1 MAELLRE
8 IIVDTDPGIDDAMAL
23 LFLQAIPW
31 VRIVAI
37 TTVFGNAE
45 VGVTTR
51 NAHYLAGRFGI
62 AAPVL
67 QGASQPLRIAR
78 RPSPIHVHGRDG
90 LGDAGA
96 LPDAVS
102 AASAAAPT
110 AATTPAHQRIVE
122 LLRERPGRVSILAL
136 GPLTN
141 LALALRQDPGIA
153 ELAER
158 VVVMGG
164 AFGWSGRRGNV
175 SPVAEA
181 NVRNDPDAAD
191 EVLGARWPV
200 TVVGLDVTSHCVLP
214 QQRALALAERGG
226 DAGRF
231 LWDISRGYEAI
242 YREHDG
248 LDGCCLHDVAAAACL
263 VQPDLFATQRGP
275 VRVVTEGIAIGQTIQ
290 QPAAARFP
298 GGDWDHAPLQQA
310 CHAVNAAGVLEL
322 YSSSILAHGLPPA
335 TPSPARRG

>member
-1 MAELLRE
+1 MAEGLRE
-8 IIVDTDPGIDDAMAL
+8 LIVDTDPGIDDAMAL
-23 LFLQAIPW
+23 LFLQALRS

-37 TTVFGNAE
+37 TTVFGNAD
-45 VGVTTR
+45 VGITTR
-51 NAHYLAGRFGI
+51 NARYLAGRFGI
-62 AAPVL
+62 AAPVHR
-67 QGASQPLRIAR
+67 GASQPLRIAR
-78 RPSPIHVHGRDG
+78 RPSPIHVHGHDG

-96 LPDAVS
+96 LPDVAP
-102 AASAAAPT
+102 AALTPAPT
-110 AATTPAHQRIVE
+110 PAAMPAHQRIVE

-153 ELAER
+153 ELAES

-298 GGDWDHAPLQQA
+298 GGDWDHAPSQQA

-322 YSSSILAHGLPPA
+322 YSSSILAHGLSTA
-335 TPSPARRG
+335 TPVPARRG

>member
-1 MAELLRE
+1 MAEPLRE

-23 LFLQAIPW
+23 LFLQAMPS
-31 VRIVAI
+31 VRIAAI
-37 TTVFGNAE
+37 TTIFGNAE
-45 VGVTTR
+45 VDVTTR
-51 NAHYLAGRFGI
+51 NARYLAGRFGL
-62 AAPVL
+62 AAPVFR
-67 QGASQPLRIAR
+67 GASQPLRIAR

-96 LPDAVS
+96 LLDTAL
-102 AASAAAPT
+102 AASTAGPT
-110 AATTPAHQRIVE
+110 AATKPAHQRIVE

-153 ELAER
+153 ELAES

-263 VQPDLFATQRGP
+263 VHPDLFATQRGP

-298 GGDWDHAPLQQA
+298 GGDWDHAPSQQA
-310 CHAVNAAGVLEL
+310 CHAVNAAGVLDL
-322 YSSSILAHGLPPA
+322 YSSSILAHGLSPA
-335 TPSPARRG
+335 TPAPARRG

>member
-1 MAELLRE
+1 MAEVPLE
-8 IIVDTDPGIDDAMAL
+8 VIVDTDPGIDDAMAL
-23 LFLQAIPW
+23 LFLQAMPS
-31 VRIVAI
+31 VRIAAI
-37 TTVFGNAE
+37 TTIFGNAD
-45 VGVTTR
+45 VDVTTR
-51 NAHYLAGRFGI
+51 NARYIAGRFGI
-62 AAPVL
+62 QAPVVR
-67 QGASQPLRIAR
+67 GASQPLRIAR

-90 LGDAGA
+90 LGDAGT
-96 LPDAVS
+96 LED
-102 AASAAAPT
+102 AASTAAAAP
-110 AATTPAHQRIVE
+110 APVPAHQRIVE
-122 LLRERPGRVSILAL
+122 LLRERPGRVAILAL

-263 VQPDLFATQRGP
+263 VQPELFATQRGP

-298 GGDWDHAPLQQA
+298 GNEWDHAPAQQA